1 MYVPFE
7 TFAELTLGDV
17 TDPTQ
22 GITKEQYV
30 KVAPMADAIIDHW
43 TLDRVGKAV
52 RSGEELPDIVNTIYV
67 KIIEALPDIMDG
79 TKVGKGGL
87 VSSFSNGIDSYS
99 FDVTETMEEKML
111 KQFGWMLNLLPVEW
125 GSVCVSFEGGNK
137 YAC

>member
-1 MYVPFE
+1 MYIPFE
-7 TFAELTLGDV
+7 TFKEWTLGDT

-22 GITKEQYV
+22 GITEDQYI
-30 KVAPMADAIIDHW
+30 KIAPMADAIIDHW

-52 RSGEELPDIVNTIYV
+52 RNDEELPEIIVNIYV
-67 KIIEALPDIMDG
+67 KIIEALPDILDG
-79 TKVGKGGL
+79 TKIGKGGL

-99 FDVTETMEEKML
+99 FDVTETMEERMF

-125 GSVCVSFEGGNK
+125 GSACVPFEGGNK

>member
-1 MYVPFE
+1 MYIPFE

-17 TDPTQ
+17 TDPEQ
-22 GITKEQYV
+22 GITEEQYT

-52 RSGEELPDIVNTIYV
+52 RNGEELPDVIVNIYV
-67 KIIEALPDIMDG
+67 KIIESLPDIMDG
-79 TKVGKGGL
+79 TKIGKGGL

-99 FDVTETMEEKML
+99 FDVTETMEDQL
-111 KQFGWMLNLLPVEW
+111 KRRFGWMLDILPVEW
-125 GSVCVSFEGGNK
+125 GSACVPFEGGNK

>member
-17 TDPTQ
+17 SDPEQ
-22 GITKEQYV
+22 GITEGQYA

-52 RSGEELPDIVNTIYV
+52 ENGEELPDVIVTLYV
-67 KIIEALPDIMDG
+67 KIVESLPDIMDG

-87 VSSFSNGIDSYS
+87 VSSFSNGIDSYT
-99 FDVTETMEEKML
+99 FDVTDTMEGQL
-111 KQFGWMLNLLPVEW
+111 RSRFGWMLELLPVEW
-125 GSVCVSFEGGNK
+125 GSACVCFEGGNR
-137 YAC
+137 YAR